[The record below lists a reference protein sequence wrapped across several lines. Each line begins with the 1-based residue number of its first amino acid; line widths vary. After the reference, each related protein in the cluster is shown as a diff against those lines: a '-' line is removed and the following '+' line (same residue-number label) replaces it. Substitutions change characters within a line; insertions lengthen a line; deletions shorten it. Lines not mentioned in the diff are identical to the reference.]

1 MRVKCELKEIHIQII
16 VPWSDNSVSVLDCW
30 AEAECQKVIHLDLKI
45 KSSAIY
51 VGTEFQSLMQFLCL
65 V

>member
-1 MRVKCELKEIHIQII
+1 MTIQLVYLIAGLKQN
-16 VPWSDNSVSVLDCW
+16 VR
-30 AEAECQKVIHLDLKI
+30 KVIHLDLKI